1 MTGNEMISQLGMRM
15 EDPSQ
20 ENFTQTMKIDVL
32 NVAQKTVVNL
42 IHNAYLDELES
53 IQNDVSISNGVVDY
67 SSVFSTTSVVIAGNG
82 SGSGATAVPVIR
94 GGYVVAVTVTAPG
107 SAYAN
112 TPTAT
117 ISGGGGASAT
127 LTVTKSANT
136 IGSITVSNPGNGSYS
151 EGSPI
156 RNGITAIYD
165 ETNDLFCSMI
175 EAKDAKRLENSY
187 LAGGTNNPVAYT
199 HGQKIYV
206 SPSTTDTIDVW
217 YLKEPT
223 AIGADANEADLNVAL
238 HEIILDFAESQL
250 WKMDAKNDRAT
261 SASAS
266 AMGQIEALN
275 ARYPSEAPKGLG
287 TKNRV

>member
-42 IHNAYLDELES
+42 IHNAYLDELET
-53 IQNDVSISNGVVDY
+53 IQDDVSITGGVVAY
-67 SSVFSTTSVVIAGNG
+67 SSVFSTTTVTIAGA
-82 SGSGATAVPVIR
+82 GSGATAVPVIR

-107 SAYAN
+107 TGYSG

-117 ISGGGGASAT
+117 VGGGGGSGAL
-127 LTVTKSANT
+127 LTVVKDGAT

-151 EGSPI
+151 EGSPV

-165 ETNDLFCSMI
+165 DTNDLFCSMI

-206 SPSTTDTIDVW
+206 SPSSTDTIDVW

-223 AIGADANEADLNVAL
+223 AIGADDNEADLNVAL
-238 HEIILDFAESQL
+238 HEVILDFAESQL
-250 WKMDAKNDRAT
+250 WKMDAKNDRAS

-275 ARYPSEAPKGLG
+275 ARYPTEAPKGIG
-287 TKNRV
+287 TKNRD

>member
-53 IQNDVSISNGVVDY
+53 IQNDVSISSGVVDY
-67 SSVFSTTSVVIAGNG
+67 SSVFSTTTVTIAGA
-82 SGSGATAVPVIR
+82 GSGATAVPVIR
-94 GGYVVAVTVTAPG
+94 GGYVVAVTVTASG
-107 SAYAN
+107 TGYSG

-117 ISGGGGASAT
+117 VGAGGGSGAT
-127 LTVTKSANT
+127 LTVVKSGST
-136 IGSITVSNPGNGSYS
+136 IGSITVSNPGSGYS
-151 EGSPI
+151 EGSPV

-165 ETNDLFCSMI
+165 DTNDLFCSMI

-206 SPSTTDTIDVW
+206 SPSSTDTIDVW

-223 AIGADANEADLNVAL
+223 AIGADDVEADLNVAL
-238 HEIILDFAESQL
+238 HEVILDFAESQL

-275 ARYPSEAPKGLG
+275 ARYPTEAPKGIG

>member
-53 IQNDVSISNGVVDY
+53 IQNDVTISSGVVDY
-67 SSVFSTTSVVIAGNG
+67 SSVFSTTTVTITSATGT
-82 SGSGATAVPVIR
+82 GATAVPVIR
-94 GGYVVAVTVTAPG
+94 GGYVVAVTVTASG
-107 SAYAN
+107 TGYDTN
-112 TPTAT
+112 PTVA
-117 ISGGGGASAT
+117 IAGGGGASAT
-127 LTVTKSANT
+127 IAVTRTGTTV
-136 IGSITVSNPGNGSYS
+136 GSIAVTNPGNGSYS
-151 EGSPI
+151 EGTPV

-187 LAGGTNNPVAYT
+187 LAGGTTNPVAYT

-206 SPSTTDTIDVW
+206 SPSTTALIDVW

-238 HEIILDFAESQL
+238 HEVILDFAESQL

-275 ARYPSEAPKGLG
+275 ARYPSEAPKGIG

>member
-53 IQNDVSISNGVVDY
+53 IQDDVSISGGVVAY
-67 SSVFSTTSVVIAGNG
+67 SSVFSTTTVSITGG

-94 GGYVVAVTVTAPG
+94 GGYVVAVTVTASG
-107 SAYAN
+107 TGYA
-112 TPTAT
+112 TDPTVA
-117 ISGGGGASAT
+117 IAGGGGAGAT
-127 LTVTKSANT
+127 IAVTRTGTTV
-136 IGSITVSNPGNGSYS
+136 GSIAVSNPGNGSYS
-151 EGSPI
+151 EGSPV

-165 ETNDLFCSMI
+165 ETNNLFCSMI

-206 SPSTTDTIDVW
+206 SPSTTALIDVW

-238 HEIILDFAESQL
+238 HEVILDFAESQL

-275 ARYPSEAPKGLG
+275 ARYPSEAPKGIG

>member
-42 IHNAYLDELES
+42 IHNAYLDELET
-53 IQNDVSISNGVVDY
+53 IQDDVSIADGVVAY
-67 SSVFSTTSVVIAGNG
+67 SSVFSTTTVTISGG
-82 SGSGATAVPVIR
+82 GGSGATAVPVIR

-107 SAYAN
+107 TGYSSD
-112 TPTAT
+112 PTVA
-117 ISGGGGASAT
+117 IAGGGGSGAT
-127 LTVTKSANT
+127 LDVTRSTTTV
-136 IGSITVSNPGNGSYS
+136 GSIAVTNPGNGSYS
-151 EGSPI
+151 EGSPV

-165 ETNDLFCSMI
+165 DSNDLFCSMI

-206 SPSTTDTIDVW
+206 SPSSTDTIDVW

-223 AIGADANEADLNVAL
+223 AIGADDNEADLNVAL
-238 HEIILDFAESQL
+238 HEVILDFAESQL
-250 WKMDAKNDRAT
+250 WKMDAKNDRAS

-275 ARYPSEAPKGLG
+275 ARYPTEAPKGIG
-287 TKNRV
+287 TKNRD

>member
-53 IQNDVSISNGVVDY
+53 IQDDVSISSGVVDY
-67 SSVFSTTSVVIAGNG
+67 SSVFSTTTVSITGG
-82 SGSGATAVPVIR
+82 GGSGATAVPVIR
-94 GGYVVAVTVTAPG
+94 GGYVVAVTVTASG
-107 SAYAN
+107 TGYSSD
-112 TPTAT
+112 PTVA
-117 ISGGGGASAT
+117 IAGGGGAGAT
-127 LTVTKSANT
+127 LGVTRSTTTV
-136 IGSITVSNPGNGSYS
+136 GSIAVTNPGNGSYS
-151 EGSPI
+151 EGSPV

-165 ETNDLFCSMI
+165 ETNNLFCSMI

-206 SPSTTDTIDVW
+206 SPSSTDTIDVW

-223 AIGADANEADLNVAL
+223 AIGADDVEADLNVAL
-238 HEIILDFAESQL
+238 HEVILDFAESQL

-275 ARYPSEAPKGLG
+275 ARYPTEAPKGIG